1 MQTDSNTKSKR
12 QLLTIVGGITVVVAA
27 AFFVAG
33 CGGGDGGSNP
43 PTNTPTPPPVVV
55 ADPNGENVRPDVR
68 VYIEST
74 QPESAKTRAA
84 LFQYAK
90 AMEKAITDADN
101 KELSIQHG
109 QETMRASECLTYT
122 LGDDVRAVDESYKI
136 ELELLPI
143 ILNTDERNLAYFTYN
158 DQLGGEVFRG
168 TPHAQIASACD
179 INPADLPN

>member
-12 QLLTIVGGITVVVAA
+12 RLLTIIGGITVVAIT
-27 AFFVAG
+27 FFVASWD
-33 CGGGDGGSNP
+33 GGDGGGNT

-68 VYIEST
+68 AYIEST
-74 QPESAKTRAA
+74 QPESAKVRAA

-109 QETMRASECLTYT
+109 QETTRASACLTYT
-122 LGDDVRAVDESYKI
+122 LGDDVAAVDASYAMKVD
-136 ELELLPI
+136 LRSV
-143 ILNTDERNLAYFTYN
+143 ILNTDERNKAYFAYN

-168 TPHAQIASACD
+168 IPHAQIVSACD